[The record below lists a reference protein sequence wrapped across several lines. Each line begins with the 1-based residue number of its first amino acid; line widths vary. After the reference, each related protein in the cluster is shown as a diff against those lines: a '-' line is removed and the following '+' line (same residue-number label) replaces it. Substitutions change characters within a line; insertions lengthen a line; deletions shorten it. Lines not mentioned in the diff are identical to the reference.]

1 MSRPEV
7 VARLTDFRGPHSR
20 CYGRGVAEG
29 GPAVPNYVPA
39 LPAFVTRIAARRRIV
54 DEEWR
59 TVEQIERR
67 TKEIQDH
74 CEAAREALA
83 SLSETLVGRSA

>member
-1 MSRPEV
+1 
-7 VARLTDFRGPHSR
+7 
-20 CYGRGVAEG
+20 VAEG
-29 GPAVPNYVPA
+29 GPAVPNNAPA

-54 DEEWR
+54 DEEWQ

-67 TKEIQDH
+67 TKEIQDQ

-83 SLSETLVGRSA
+83 SLSETLDREFV

>member
-1 MSRPEV
+1 
-7 VARLTDFRGPHSR
+7 
-20 CYGRGVAEG
+20 VAEG
-29 GPAVPNYVPA
+29 GPAVPNYPPA

-54 DEEWR
+54 DEEWQ

-67 TKEIQDH
+67 TKEIQDQ

-83 SLSETLVGRSA
+83 SLSETLDREFV

>member
-7 VARLTDFRGPHSR
+7 VARLTDYRGPRSG

-29 GPAVPNYVPA
+29 GPAPTYAPA
-39 LPAFVTRIAARRRIV
+39 LPAFVTRTAARRRIV
-54 DEEWR
+54 DEEWE

-67 TKEIQDH
+67 TKEIRDQ
-74 CEAAREALA
+74 CEAAGEALR
-83 SLSETLVGRSA
+83 SLSETLDREFV

>member
-1 MSRPEV
+1 
-7 VARLTDFRGPHSR
+7 
-20 CYGRGVAEG
+20 VAEG
-29 GPAVPNYVPA
+29 SPAVPKYAPA

-54 DEEWR
+54 DEEWQ

-67 TKEIQDH
+67 TKEIQDQ

-83 SLSETLVGRSA
+83 SLSETLDREFV